1 MKTKPLSTM
10 VSRYI
15 KSRDPMPCVRTVRR
29 LHSIPRSLAEFLGRE
44 ATTGDLNAET
54 ARQWLTWRAETV
66 NAQSVRHDSRA
77 LVTVWRWC
85 YRRRYAEQPSTYFEI
100 QPGGYRRYRPRG
112 CPDAEP
118 GEFTLE
124 GLRKAKRT
132 ARNRSK
138 LEAAERKAAR
148 KRKAPPRPDVG
159 WRGLLLR
166 VFG

>member
-1 MKTKPLSTM
+1 MRTKPLS
-10 VSRYI
+10 VAVEKYLASR
-15 KSRDPMPCVRTVRR
+15 KEPPCVRGARR
-29 LHSIPRSLAEFLGRE
+29 FRSVPKSLGEFLKRE
-44 ATTGDLNAET
+44 ATTAALTAET

-85 YRRRYAEQPSTYFEI
+85 YRRHYAGEPSTYFEI

-118 GEFTLE
+118 GTLSAATK
-124 GLRKAKRT
+124 RKMV
-132 ARNRSK
+132 ARLK
-138 LEAAERKAAR
+138 PK
-148 KRKAPPRPDVG
+148 KAPPRPDAG
-159 WRGLLLR
+159 WRGLLSR